1 VDHIEVLAIGTQV
14 VIDGEIPA
22 TIRAVTIYSD
32 TWIKYL
38 CVWWDER
45 TRREEWLLADE
56 IKAQEGHRTARVTMG
71 NPKSWRV

>member
-1 VDHIEVLAIGTQV
+1 MNELQIHAIGTAV
-14 VIDGEIPA
+14 IIDGDIPA

-45 TRREEWLLADE
+45 TRKEEWLTADE
-56 IKAQEGHRTARVTMG
+56 IQVANGLKHSVRLI
-71 NPKSWRV
+71 